1 MSSFQLFN
9 NAVIL
14 FSPQTHN
21 YNAVMTVPLSDTV
34 DVSVNAGAGAIRP
47 APEKNMVIEHNNL
60 LWINMMNTE

>member
-1 MSSFQLFN
+1 
-9 NAVIL
+9 
-14 FSPQTHN
+14 
-21 YNAVMTVPLSDTV
+21 MTVPLSDTV